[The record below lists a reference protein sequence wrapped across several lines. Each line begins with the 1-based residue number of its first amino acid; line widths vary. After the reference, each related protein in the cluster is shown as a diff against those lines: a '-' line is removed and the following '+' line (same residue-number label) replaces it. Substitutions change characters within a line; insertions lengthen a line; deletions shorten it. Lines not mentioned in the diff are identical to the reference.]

1 MQVNEVVVNGVTEL
15 SLVNDTVSEDTLLEN
30 ATAHDASGKQI
41 TGKLVVVLVDSEL
54 NAESTNAIQNKAVAE
69 ALLKKLDK
77 NPITFQ
83 TQNGKAFLTENSEG
97 GNLRLTSFDDTLYME
112 QDCYNNNTFRC
123 YVVKDGTTK
132 SVWYYDSVNNIFNL
146 YPKLNAVNT
155 PIPTIYTGTLPLT
168 TGSVQTVTLGVKPKF
183 VLCYGSTDADG
194 LKKWFAKSTSGGH
207 ANITLTNTGF
217 TFTHVSNA
225 NPTEYYIALA

>member
-15 SLVNDTVSEDTLLEN
+15 SLVNDTVSEDTLLEGE
-30 ATAHDASGKQI
+30 TAHDASGKQI
-41 TGKLVVVLVDSEL
+41 TGKVVVTPVDSEL
-54 NAESTNAIQNKAVAE
+54 NAESENAIQNKAVAK
-69 ALLKKLDK
+69 ALTKKLDK
-77 NPITFQ
+77 NPTTFQ
-83 TQNGKAFLTENSEG
+83 TQNGKVLLTENSEG
-97 GNLRLTSFDDTLYME
+97 GNLRLTSPDGTLYME
-112 QDCYNNNTFRC
+112 QDCHNNNTFRC
-123 YVVKDGTTK
+123 YVVKDGATK
-132 SVWYYDSVNNIFNL
+132 AVWYYDSVNNIFSL

-168 TGSVQTVTLGVKPKF
+168 TGSVQTVTLGAKPKF

-225 NPTEYYIALA
+225 YPTEYYIALA